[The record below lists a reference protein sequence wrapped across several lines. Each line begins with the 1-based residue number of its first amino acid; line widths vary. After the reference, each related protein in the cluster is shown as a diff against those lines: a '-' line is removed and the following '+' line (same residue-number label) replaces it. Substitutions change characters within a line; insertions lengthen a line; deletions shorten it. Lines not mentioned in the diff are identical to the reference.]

1 MNKKNLRAVLFTSLK
16 VLGLNIKPYCILNN
30 AYDAL
35 YLSSQNTIIPIDL
48 VDNKGRRNPNNPIFQ
63 NNIALK
69 DNLNVFEVSD
79 QHLETIDKYQL
90 LRNLVDSNGIID
102 EEVLDKLKFNVRSLL
117 ESSDIKDKELLDLCL
132 DVIYN
137 QNMKALGLHN
147 LVLLYVDWK
156 EKKDAQEAADAEPDA
171 VND

>member
-1 MNKKNLRAVLFTSLK
+1 MYKIQANQSGTRS
-16 VLGLNIKPYCILNN
+16 I
-30 AYDAL
+30 
-35 YLSSQNTIIPIDL
+35 
-48 VDNKGRRNPNNPIFQ
+48 
-63 NNIALK
+63 
-69 DNLNVFEVSD
+69 EVSD

-90 LRNLVDSNGIID
+90 LRNLVDSNG
-102 EEVLDKLKFNVRSLL
+102 
-117 ESSDIKDKELLDLCL
+117 DLCL

-156 EKKDAQEAADAEPDA
+156 DKKDAQAAAEAEPDA